1 MARYA
6 NHRAAFTLI
15 EILVSVAVLVV
26 IVLICG
32 QVFQAASAVSRT
44 ANASGDILQEAWG
57 IEQQMRADFSRISP
71 DGALV
76 IHSVEVPNDYN
87 YRLWDNT
94 GPRPPLINP
103 ALPAEAPIR
112 CDQVWFVMDGFER
125 SKSYGAADAGG
136 SGVGVPRII
145 GGAAAVTYGHG
156 LQFPELSAFSIVP
169 PSTQDEANS
178 LHGDLPPQHYGHD
191 VDLDDLRSAGN
202 LARVAPFHRS
212 NVTGE
217 WGGQLPAV
225 YSWYNYEGSGS
236 APLYNQ
242 VAPEENA
249 AEIRGDQPSAN
260 RWVLSRQVMAM
271 GDDDSHPPNA
281 TYKHIY
287 LNRAYAIESLFPAD
301 PRRVNQ
307 NQAGFNRESPVHD
320 MGRVD
325 LTAMNTGEIR
335 KALLHSRAPT
345 YPDTQ
350 MRRRP
355 WFGEDNPDFSHVVL
369 EDEGVLPGDT
379 NDDDRGTQRY
389 LLHTMLAWPRVERA
403 PAGAA
408 RYDQAVTNG
417 MAGSACSNFIVEWTW
432 DDDIG
437 QTRTW
442 QKVNPTSPSSRKDR
456 VTWQGWR
463 YDRSEIDVNDLP
475 NASSEIAFDSAG
487 GEVEVLRQKGD
498 MFWFGLP
505 DKRTPADEPNK
516 WDRGVVSFSQFAEA
530 FPGPPLVLPGPGV
543 SADDYYPWRTPNG
556 VLSEGKKDA
565 VAAPS
570 LVHPRAIDGE
580 EPASA
585 FPGQP
590 VVREYWATFG
600 ANSRWPLLRGRDL
613 ISGTADP
620 DTQLAEFD
628 GLLDPDPS
636 YTPWPS
642 ALRISMILH
651 DPGSN
656 LEQGKLVQYVIA
668 LPKERF
674 Q

>member
-87 YRLWDNT
+87 YQLWDNT

-103 ALPAEAPIR
+103 ALPADAPVR
-112 CDQVWFVMDGFER
+112 CDQSWFVMDGFER
-125 SKSYGAADAGG
+125 SKSYGAADLWGG
-136 SGVGVPRII
+136 PSDGVPRII

-156 LQFPELSAFSIVP
+156 LQFPELSAFSIDS
-169 PSTQDEANS
+169 PSMQDEANS
-178 LHGDLPPQHYGHD
+178 LHGDLPPQHSGHD

-217 WGGQLPAV
+217 WGGRLPTV
-225 YSWYNYEGSGS
+225 YSRFGFAGGGGSS
-236 APLYNQ
+236 ALYNQ
-242 VAPEENA
+242 TAPGGNA
-249 AEIRGDQPSAN
+249 AEIRGDQPPAN
-260 RWVLSRQVMAM
+260 QWVLSRQVMAM
-271 GDDDSHPPNA
+271 GDDDSNPPNA
-281 TYKHIY
+281 TNKHIY
-287 LNRAYAIESLFPAD
+287 FSGGYSIESLFPAD
-301 PRRVNQ
+301 PRRVSQ
-307 NQAGFNRESPVHD
+307 NQAGFNREAPVHD

-345 YPDTQ
+345 FPDTQ

-355 WFGEDNPDFSHVVL
+355 WFGEDNADFSHVVL
-369 EDEGVLPGDT
+369 EDEGVLPGDA

-389 LLHTMLAWPRVERA
+389 LLHTMLAWPRVERG

-442 QKVNPTSPSSRKDR
+442 EKVDPTNPSSRKNR

-463 YDRSEIDVNDLP
+463 YDRSEVDVDDLP
-475 NASSEIAFDSAG
+475 NASSEIAFDGSG

-498 MFWFGLP
+498 IFWFGLP
-505 DKRTPADEPNK
+505 DKRIPGDEPDK
-516 WDRGVVSFSQFAEA
+516 WDRGVVSFAQFAEA
-530 FPGPPLVLPGPGV
+530 FPGP
-543 SADDYYPWRTPNG
+543 DYPWPTPDG
-556 VLSEGKKDA
+556 VLQEDDKVL
-565 VAAPS
+565 VASPS

-600 ANSRWPLLRGRDL
+600 ANARWPLLRGRDL
-613 ISGTADP
+613 ISGAADP
-620 DTQLAEFD
+620 DTQSAGLD
-628 GLLDPDPS
+628 GRLDPDPS

-656 LEQGKLVQYVIA
+656 IEQGKLVQYVIE